1 MCVIFCAPLCLL
13 YVHVCICFCN
23 NFHTYT
29 IVARA
34 AEHRVF
40 IFALKSYSEAATS
53 EGRGRTRR
61 GGRLPSALSCVVRI
75 RAQVRRVVRHRVRRG
90 GRDVRVQVGARAAP
104 VRRR

>member
-1 MCVIFCAPLCLL
+1 
-13 YVHVCICFCN
+13 
-23 NFHTYT
+23 
-29 IVARA
+29 
-34 AEHRVF
+34 VF

-75 RAQVRRVVRHRVRRG
+75 RAQVRRVVRHRVRRR